1 MNAADSITLTAAPTH
16 LRITRRGRAVL
27 TTLAAIPLVG
37 GAIFLAISGSALT
50 GSDVAYAST
59 SASTV
64 EFDYVTVQAG
74 QSLWML
80 AEDLAPSA
88 DTRDVMAD
96 LVNLNQLSTEDV
108 EPGQR
113 LAIPAKY

>member
-1 MNAADSITLTAAPTH
+1 MHTTALPAASAPTH

-27 TTLAAIPLVG
+27 TTLAAIPIVA
-37 GAIFLAISGSALT
+37 GAIFLAVNGASLT
-50 GSDVAYAST
+50 GTDVAYASG
-59 SASTV
+59 SAAAV

-88 DTRDVMAD
+88 DPRDVMAD
-96 LVNLNQLSTEDV
+96 LVNLNQLVTEEV
-108 EPGQR
+108 QPGQR
-113 LAIPAKY
+113 LAIPEKY